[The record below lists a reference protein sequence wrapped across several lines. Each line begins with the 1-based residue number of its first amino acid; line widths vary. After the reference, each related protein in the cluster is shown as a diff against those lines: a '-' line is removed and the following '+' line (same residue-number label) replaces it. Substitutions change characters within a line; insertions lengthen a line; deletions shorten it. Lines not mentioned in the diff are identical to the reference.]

1 MKKILAL
8 SLLAVSLAVPSA
20 FGQGYFLFTTG
31 KSQAWDGFTTAGAS
45 AVSSNVKVAFL
56 WAAASTASPF
66 QVAST
71 STAGNS
77 STTAA
82 SAGWDLTTAWSTIN
96 NGADAWTIALNS
108 SGDTL
113 AAANTIANG
122 SVTYNSGLS
131 FGVTGTSPSVT
142 YSLILIGWNA
152 AYATPTAAA
161 LAGSAVGWSSVFQ
174 YNSVTSIGTPANM
187 AAQGANFGVF
197 APATAPVPEPSTLV
211 LAGLGGLSLLAFRR
225 KK

>member
-31 KSQAWDGFTTAGAS
+31 KSQAWDGFTTAGVS
-45 AVSSNVKVAFL
+45 TTSSNVKVAFL
-56 WAAASTASPF
+56 WAAAGTLTPF

-71 STAGNS
+71 STTGNS

-82 SAGWDLTTAWSTIN
+82 SAGWDLTTAWNTIN
-96 NGADAWTIALNS
+96 NGADAWTLAVNS
-108 SGDTL
+108 SSSTL
-113 AAANTIANG
+113 ASVNTAANGGVSYNG
-122 SVTYNSGLS
+122 GFS
-131 FGVTGTSPSVT
+131 FGVTGTSPNTT
-142 YSLILIGWNA
+142 YSLIIIGWNG
-152 AYATPTAAA
+152 AYADPTAAA
-161 LAGSAVGWSSVFQ
+161 LAGSAVGWSTVFQ
-174 YNSVTSIGTPANM
+174 YGSKDSLTTPNNM
-187 AAQGANFGVF
+187 IAQGANFGVF
-197 APATAPVPEPSTLV
+197 APSAAPVPEPSTLV